1 MVQNHLF
8 QVLSLVVMDAPA
20 QLDATSI
27 QAEKLKVL
35 SSIRPLKDFEKDI
48 VF

>member
-20 QLDATSI
+20 QLDAASI

-35 SSIRPLKDFEKDI
+35 SSIKPLHDFEKDI